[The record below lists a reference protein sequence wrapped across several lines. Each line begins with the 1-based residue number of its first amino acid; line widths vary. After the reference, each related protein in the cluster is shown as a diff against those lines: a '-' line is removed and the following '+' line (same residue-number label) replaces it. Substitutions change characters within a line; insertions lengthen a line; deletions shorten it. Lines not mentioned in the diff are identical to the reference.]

1 MRQVPPEVVASWPKP
16 NYINPDT
23 RGPALVIVE
32 LITLSIALV
41 ILVLRLY
48 VRIKIM
54 RKTGWDDWLMVF
66 SAVSTATLFPRGM
79 MANCTCALRCVLQ
92 G

>member
-1 MRQVPPEVVASWPKP
+1 MRQIPPEVAASWPKP

-32 LITLSIALV
+32 LITLPIAFVFLA
-41 ILVLRLY
+41 LRLY
-48 VRIKIM
+48 VRIKIL
-54 RKTGWDDWLMVF
+54 RKTGWDDWIMVLA
-66 SAVSTATLFPRGM
+66 AVSTATLFPRGM
-79 MANCTCALRCVLQ
+79 IANCTWAFRCAPQ